1 MRKGAFII
9 AVISLA
15 AAYAVYASA
24 HLYYCGLINIHHP
37 YCSAFDGFTTFYGDK
52 LRGSLFAGFL
62 TLGGFLLSLKTF
74 IVVNMKKEVFESPVY
89 KKEWEEQKKLDTSNK
104 MGKRYTPLRYLSGV
118 LYAAILACLST
129 AVLQLT
135 VGLVPS
141 FLAALACLWAVSVSL
156 LLLAWALWLIRAN
169 LVRMFDYL
177 DSQDDEDRQGTQ
189 PK

>member
-9 AVISLA
+9 ALISLTVA
-15 AAYAVYASA
+15 CAVYASA
-24 HLYYCGLINIHHP
+24 HLYYCGRIDIFHP
-37 YCSAFDGFTTFYGDK
+37 YCTTFDAFTEFYGNK

-89 KKEWEEQKKLDTSNK
+89 KKEWEEQKKLDTNNV

-135 VGLVPS
+135 VGLVDS
-141 FLAALACLWAVSVSL
+141 FVAAFVCLWAAFVAVII
-156 LLLAWALWLIRAN
+156 LAWALWLIRAN

-177 DSQDDEDRQGTQ
+177 DSQDD
-189 PK
+189 